1 MNDRKTLSGLTSKS
15 PKGIEKAKKK
25 KDFEMSK
32 KISKFNKND
41 IPTDPRSSIN
51 PKHQECEEKCTGM
64 SIKSLIISNKQK
76 ILWAAKKK
84 DTAYT

>member
-1 MNDRKTLSGLTSKS
+1 
-15 PKGIEKAKKK
+15 
-25 KDFEMSK
+25 MSK

-76 ILWAAKKK
+76 IL
-84 DTAYT
+84 